1 MEFLRRL
8 RPGWILQ
15 WVVSVPI
22 RALRPFLV
30 IRLVRFHTPYG
41 FMLRC
46 PFYYLLRREEE
57 QKATKRYL
65 DIVFWSGPTPNVEF
79 ASFWRRHMFLL
90 PEFLHRFLWKPLH
103 VVAWYWQ
110 RNDVMRAHTID
121 YRLADNWSSNRI
133 NADVYNAATL
143 IRNEDSVKLQTCLEH
158 LGVSAETPIALI
170 HVRNAYHDLQSQTL
184 ESYDVH
190 CVSADPKKF
199 QQAVDWLIGKGFAV
213 LTVGNHPSSPS
224 GLKGVVEYHKSP
236 QRSALLDFMV
246 GSKSRLYLGTAAGAL
261 SAVAFHFRLPAV
273 LTNHLLWGSEMFVEM
288 FSYGRAVFLLKN
300 VWVDGQEL
308 SQSEIMESNL
318 SSSDKALRERGV
330 TLRENSSQ
338 DILDALQEV
347 MALGTSPEAWNQAR
361 QGQEQSAFWE
371 VFDAHTRLDRVCKQD
386 GAVISPS
393 FLRRNP
399 HWLR

>member
-1 MEFLRRL
+1 
-8 RPGWILQ
+8 
-15 WVVSVPI
+15 
-22 RALRPFLV
+22 
-30 IRLVRFHTPYG
+30 
-41 FMLRC
+41 MLRC

-184 ESYDVH
+184 EYYDV
-190 CVSADPKKF
+190 K
-199 QQAVDWLIGKGFAV
+199 
-213 LTVGNHPSSPS
+213 
-224 GLKGVVEYHKSP
+224 
-236 QRSALLDFMV
+236 
-246 GSKSRLYLGTAAGAL
+246 
-261 SAVAFHFRLPAV
+261 
-273 LTNHLLWGSEMFVEM
+273 
-288 FSYGRAVFLLKN
+288 
-300 VWVDGQEL
+300 
-308 SQSEIMESNL
+308 
-318 SSSDKALRERGV
+318 
-330 TLRENSSQ
+330 
-338 DILDALQEV
+338 
-347 MALGTSPEAWNQAR
+347 
-361 QGQEQSAFWE
+361 
-371 VFDAHTRLDRVCKQD
+371 
-386 GAVISPS
+386 
-393 FLRRNP
+393 
-399 HWLR
+399 